1 MSMVILFAIAGVLL
15 FVGAFALTSTNLR
28 QFARQNFRHILAL
41 SALLVPMV
49 AVLSACN
56 TLAN

>member
-1 MSMVILFAIAGVLL
+1 MSMVILFAVAGVLL
-15 FVGAFALTSTNLR
+15 FVGVLALTGTNLQ
-28 QFARQNFRHILAL
+28 QFARQNYKHLLAL

-56 TLAN
+56 SVAS